1 MIGSTVTTTAAA
13 TAAAAAGGATIQSA
27 GVLLFKDPPKADK
40 HD

>member
-13 TAAAAAGGATIQSA
+13 TAAAGGATIQSA
-27 GVLLFKDPPKADK
+27 GVLFKDPPKADK